1 VASIDG
7 GRVGFDFVGLKVW
20 NLEGGPVVDDCD
32 DGACEGTFECLFFE
46 LIVVCPLDGGSV
58 GFDIVGMNVGN
69 LVFELDGLVV
79 VGVIVGETVR

>member
-32 DGACEGTFECLFFE
+32 DGACEGTFE
-46 LIVVCPLDGGSV
+46 
-58 GFDIVGMNVGN
+58 
-69 LVFELDGLVV
+69 
-79 VGVIVGETVR
+79 

>member
-1 VASIDG
+1 
-7 GRVGFDFVGLKVW
+7 
-20 NLEGGPVVDDCD
+20 
-32 DGACEGTFECLFFE
+32 
-46 LIVVCPLDGGSV
+46 VCPLDGGSV